1 MIVLNRLKD
10 NNKMNN
16 IIKKYIGKGGFAMAL
31 LLMATG
37 GVMTSC
43 SDSTMES
50 INTDKTKVDKL
61 DPNAQLTT
69 SLLQTYG
76 DFSLMD
82 TYRNYITGFPQYFAG
97 GWNVTNY
104 SGSNFF
110 QDDIARLIWDRYYEV
125 SIKNLV
131 DAIHNSEDKANLN
144 AALRIHRVYMLSV
157 ISDIYGDIP
166 ASEAGLGYIKGI
178 SNPKYDTQEEL
189 YSWFFE
195 ELKACEQQLG
205 TGTDHISGDVT
216 SLGGDVAKWKKYA
229 NSLRLRYAMR
239 ISDVNPTQA
248 KEEFESA
255 LTDAGGY
262 IASATD
268 DAYIKYS
275 DSPYTYYDGA
285 NDYDFRANALGEIL
299 YGQDAISPTFV
310 CSTLFYQMQNTDDPR
325 LYRIC
330 RHYYNIKRS
339 QVKPDKE
346 QNIDLTDE
354 VLAYFQR
361 QGIGE
366 EPCNPGAAWYSD
378 WMNVPKVSE
387 FPTLAKLAEQDA
399 NNYDNS
405 DFLARMM
412 RPCLNIDF
420 EMPSCPGI
428 LITSAEV
435 KFLMA
440 EAKTKG
446 WNVSGD
452 AETLY
457 EEGVRASME
466 MLNNYYL
473 TSNKISEDEINE
485 FIANNKLGD
494 NPKATINT
502 QAWILHMMNPSEGW
516 ANLRR
521 SDYPAILDRSR
532 LGIFT
537 NGFTYTD
544 SNMAMPTR
552 LRYPELEGQYNSVN
566 YKAAIERMGGTDDW
580 HKKLWWDKAN
590 VNLQPE
596 FAPANGKG
604 YIK

>member
-1 MIVLNRLKD
+1 
-10 NNKMNN
+10 MNN

-43 SDSTMES
+43 SDSMMES

-76 DFSLMD
+76 DYSLMD

-110 QDDIARLIWDRYYEV
+110 QDDIARLIWDRYYEI

-144 AALRIHRVYMLSV
+144 AALRIHRVYLLSV

-189 YSWFFE
+189 YSWFFK
-195 ELKACEQQLG
+195 ELDACEKQLG
-205 TGTDHISGDVT
+205 TGTDRISGDVT

-262 IASATD
+262 IASAAD

-346 QNIDLTDE
+346 QNIDLTDDF
-354 VLAYFQR
+354 LAYFQSKNL
-361 QGIGE
+361 GE
-366 EPCNPGAAWYSD
+366 EPCNPGAAWYTD
-378 WMNVPKVSE
+378 WMNP
-387 FPTLAKLAEQDA
+387 PTLDDLPTLKKYAEIDENTYA
-399 NNYDNS
+399 NS
-405 DFLARMM
+405 DYIARAS

-420 EMPSCPGI
+420 EMPSCPGD
-428 LITSAEV
+428 LMSYAEV
-435 KFLMA
+435 EFLKA
-440 EAKTKG
+440 EAATKG
-446 WNVSGD
+446 WNVGGGD
-452 AETLY
+452 AESHY
-457 EEGVRASME
+457 EAGVRASME
-466 MLNNYYL
+466 LLNNYYL

>member
-1 MIVLNRLKD
+1 
-10 NNKMNN
+10 MNN
-16 IIKKYIGKGGFAMAL
+16 IIKKYIGKGGFAMAM

-43 SDSTMES
+43 SDDMMERT
-50 INTDKTKVDKL
+50 NTDKTKVNEL

-82 TYRNYITGFPQYFAG
+82 TYRNYITGFDQYFAG
-97 GWNVTNY
+97 GWNVSNY
-104 SGSNFF
+104 AGSNFF
-110 QDDIARLIWDRYYEV
+110 EDDIARRIWDRYYEI

-131 DAIHNSEDKANLN
+131 DAIHNSADKANLN
-144 AALRIHRVYMLSV
+144 AALRIHRVYLLSV
-157 ISDIYGDIP
+157 LTDIYGDIP
-166 ASEAGLGYIKGI
+166 ASEAGLGYIEGI
-178 SNPKYDTQEEL
+178 SNPKYDTQEDL
-189 YSWFFE
+189 YNWFFT
-195 ELKACEQQLG
+195 ELEACEQQLG

-229 NSLRLRYAMR
+229 NSLRMRFAMR
-239 ISDVNPTQA
+239 ISDVNPTKAQQ
-248 KEEFESA
+248 EFEKA
-255 LTDAGGY
+255 LTDANGY
-262 IASATD
+262 IASAAD
-268 DAYIKYS
+268 DAYIKYA

-285 NDYDFRANALGEIL
+285 NDYDFRTNALCEIL
-299 YGQDAISPTFV
+299 YGQDATSPTFV
-310 CSTLFYQMQNTDDPR
+310 SSTLFYQMQNTHDPR

-354 VLAYFQR
+354 MLSYFQR
-361 QGIGE
+361 QGVGE

-378 WMNVPKVSE
+378 WMNVAASSD
-387 FPTLAKLAEQDA
+387 FPTLAKLAEQDP
-399 NNYDNS
+399 NTYDNS
-405 DFLARMM
+405 DFRARAM
-412 RPCLNIDF
+412 RPHLNIDF

-446 WNVSGD
+446 WNVSGE
-452 AETLY
+452 AESLY
-457 EEGVRASME
+457 EDGVRASME

-473 TSNKISEDEINE
+473 TSNKISEDEINA
-485 FIANNKLGD
+485 FIASNPLGD
-494 NPKATINT
+494 NPKETINT

-516 ANLRR
+516 ANMRR

-537 NGFTYTD
+537 QGFTYTD
-544 SNMAMPTR
+544 SNMSMPTR

-580 HKKLWWDKAN
+580 HKKLWWDKSDVN
-590 VNLQPE
+590 VQGDFNP
-596 FAPANGKG
+596 PYGKG

>member
-1 MIVLNRLKD
+1 
-10 NNKMNN
+10 MNN

-82 TYRNYITGFPQYFAG
+82 TYRNYITGFDQYFAG

-144 AALRIHRVYMLSV
+144 AALRIHRVYLLSV
-157 ISDIYGDIP
+157 ISDLYGDIP

-195 ELKACEQQLG
+195 ELDACEKQLG
-205 TGTDHISGDVT
+205 TGTDRISGDVT

-262 IASATD
+262 IASAAD

-285 NDYDFRANALGEIL
+285 NDYDFRTNALGEIL

-354 VLAYFQR
+354 VLSYFQR

-366 EPCNPGAAWYSD
+366 EPCNPDAAWYSD

-457 EEGVRASME
+457 EEGVRASMD

>member
-1 MIVLNRLKD
+1 
-10 NNKMNN
+10 MNN
-16 IIKKYIGKGGFAMAL
+16 IIKKYIGKGSFAMAM

-43 SDSTMES
+43 SDEMMERT
-50 INTDKTKVDKL
+50 NTDKTKVNDL

-69 SLLQTYG
+69 ALLQTYG

-82 TYRNYITGFPQYFAG
+82 TYRNYITGFDQYFAG

-104 SGSNFF
+104 AGSNFF
-110 QDDIARLIWDRYYEV
+110 ENDIARRIWDRYYELAV
-125 SIKNLV
+125 KNLV
-131 DAIHNSEDKANLN
+131 DAIHKSEAQANLN
-144 AALRIHRVYMLSV
+144 AALRIHRVFLYSV
-157 ISDIYGDIP
+157 LADTYGDIP
-166 ASEAGLGYIKGI
+166 ASEAGLGYISGI
-178 SNPKYDTQEEL
+178 SNPKYDSMEDL
-189 YSWFFE
+189 YNWFFT
-195 ELKACEQQLG
+195 ELDACEQQLG

-216 SLGGDVAKWKKYA
+216 SMGGDVAKWKKYA
-229 NSLRLRYAMR
+229 NSLRMRYAMR
-239 ISDVNPTQA
+239 ISDVNPTKA
-248 KEEFESA
+248 KEEFEKA
-255 LTDAGGY
+255 VNHADGY
-262 IASATD
+262 IASAAD
-268 DAYIKYS
+268 DAYIKYA

-285 NDYDFRANALGEIL
+285 NDYDFRTNALGEIL
-299 YGQDAISPTFV
+299 YGQDPVSPTFI
-310 CSTLFYQMQNTDDPR
+310 CSTLFYQLQNTGDPR

-354 VLAYFQR
+354 MLAYFQR
-361 QGIGE
+361 QGTGE
-366 EPCNPGAAWYSD
+366 EPCNPGAATWD
-378 WMNVPKVSE
+378 NWMNVAAITE

-399 NNYDNS
+399 NSYNNS
-405 DFLARMM
+405 DYLARLM
-412 RPCLNIDF
+412 RPALNIDF

-452 AETLY
+452 SEALY
-457 EEGVRASME
+457 EDGVRASME

-473 TSNKISEDEINE
+473 TSNKISEDEINA
-485 FIANNKLGD
+485 FIANNPLGD
-494 NPKATINT
+494 NPKETINT

-516 ANLRR
+516 ANMRR
-521 SDYPAILDRSR
+521 SDYPAILDRTR
-532 LGIFT
+532 LDIFS
-537 NGFTYTD
+537 GFTYTD
-544 SNMAMPTR
+544 SDMSMPTR

-566 YKAAIERMGGTDDW
+566 YKDAIERMGGTDDW
-580 HKKLWWDKAN
+580 HKQLWWDKAAVN
-590 VNLQPE
+590 VQGDFNP
-596 FAPANGKG
+596 PYGKG